1 MLYYI
6 EVTMFDFLK
15 KVIPALNV
23 NLTPEKTALGID
35 IGSSAIKIVQLKK
48 EKGRVILETY
58 GEIALGPYNGLQIG
72 QATNLSNERTAE
84 ALNDLL
90 KESKATTNQCGIAIP
105 FSASLMSVLEF
116 PKVSED
122 DLKQMIPLEARKYIP
137 VPISEVNLDW
147 WVVPKI
153 TENYDPNKGEEE
165 TSKAPVTEKIEVL
178 IAAIHK
184 DVLAKYNQIVTI
196 SALKTTF
203 FEIEFFSSLRSVLRR
218 DLGVTMVVD
227 VGASGT
233 KVLIVE
239 RGILRTS
246 HIINRGSQDI
256 TLAIARSLAIPI
268 KQAEELK
275 RKGGEGAD
283 AAAIKEIISLTTS
296 YILSEVSRIIIN
308 FERKYNNPV
317 SKVVFTGG
325 GSLLNDFLKEAKN
338 VLAIDVEMASPFSN
352 VEYPAFLDQILKS
365 AGPEFAVAIGLALRK
380 LEESD

>member
-1 MLYYI
+1 
-6 EVTMFDFLK
+6 MFDFLK
-15 KVIPALNV
+15 KVIPALNM
-23 NLTPEKTALGID
+23 NLVPEKVALGID

-90 KESKATTNQCGIAIP
+90 KEAKATTNQCGIAIP

-116 PKVSED
+116 PKVSEE
-122 DLKQMIPLEARKYIP
+122 DLKNMIPLEARKYIP

-153 TENYDPNKGEEE
+153 AENYDPNKGSEEV
-165 TSKAPVTEKIEVL
+165 SKTPVAEKVEVL

-196 SALKTTF
+196 SALKASF

-256 TLAIARSLAIPI
+256 TLAIARSMAIPI

-275 RKGGEGAD
+275 RKGGAGAEETQ
-283 AAAIKEIISLTTS
+283 IKEIISLTTS

-317 SKVVFTGG
+317 SRVVFTGG
-325 GSLLNDFLKEAKN
+325 GSLLNDFLKEARD
-338 VLAIDVEMASPFSN
+338 VLAIDVEMAAPFSN
-352 VEYPAFLDQILKS
+352 VEYPAFLDQILKA

-380 LEESD
+380 LEETD

>member
-1 MLYYI
+1 
-6 EVTMFDFLK
+6 MFDFLK

-239 RGILRTS
+239 RGIL
-246 HIINRGSQDI
+246 
-256 TLAIARSLAIPI
+256 
-268 KQAEELK
+268 
-275 RKGGEGAD
+275 
-283 AAAIKEIISLTTS
+283 
-296 YILSEVSRIIIN
+296 
-308 FERKYNNPV
+308 
-317 SKVVFTGG
+317 
-325 GSLLNDFLKEAKN
+325 
-338 VLAIDVEMASPFSN
+338 
-352 VEYPAFLDQILKS
+352 
-365 AGPEFAVAIGLALRK
+365 
-380 LEESD
+380 